1 MIPRATTTSWGD
13 LTMSILSTLAGALE
27 GAPNA
32 AGSTPGGA
40 NLGGIAASG
49 ALISQV
55 ISMIQNRPGGLGG
68 LLQSFQQGGLGHVF
82 QSWIGTGQ
90 NLPISPDQLHGTVGS
105 EWISRIAQATGLPQA
120 QVEQHLSSLL
130 PQIIDHLTP
139 NGQMPQ
145 ADIGSQLE
153 SVAQRILRG

>member
-1 MIPRATTTSWGD
+1 
-13 LTMSILSTLAGALE
+13 MSILSTLAGALE
-27 GAPNA
+27 GTPNA
-32 AGSTPGGA
+32 AGTTAGSFA
-40 NLGGIAASG
+40 SSG
-49 ALISQV
+49 ALVAEV

-105 EWISRIAQATGLPQA
+105 EWISKIAAATGLPPA

-130 PQIIDHLTP
+130 PQIVDHLTP

-145 ADIGSQLE
+145 GDLGSQLA

>member
-1 MIPRATTTSWGD
+1 MIPGHKNELGS

-27 GAPNA
+27 GAPNT
-32 AGSTPGGA
+32 AGTTA
-40 NLGGIAASG
+40 GGIASSG
-49 ALISQV
+49 ALVAEV

-90 NLPISPDQLHGTVGS
+90 NLPVSPDQLHGTVGS
-105 EWISRIAQATGLPQA
+105 EWISKIAQATGLPQA
-120 QVEQHLSSLL
+120 QVEQHLATLL

-145 ADIGSQLE
+145 GDIGSQLAT
-153 SVAQRILRG
+153 VAQRILRA

>member
-1 MIPRATTTSWGD
+1 
-13 LTMSILSTLAGALE
+13 MSILSTLAGALE

-32 AGSTPGGA
+32 GNGPASGI
-40 NLGGIAASG
+40 NLGGIASSG
-49 ALISQV
+49 ALISEV

-90 NLPISPDQLHGTVGS
+90 NLPVSPDQLHGALGS
-105 EWISRIAQATGLPQA
+105 DWIAKIAQATGLPTNE
-120 QVEQHLSSLL
+120 VSQHLSTVL

-145 ADIGSQLE
+145 GDIGSQLTT
-153 SVAQRILRG
+153 VAQRFLRG

>member
-1 MIPRATTTSWGD
+1 
-13 LTMSILSTLAGALE
+13 MSILSTLAGALE

-32 AGSTPGGA
+32 ASPGSNNLGPGGI
-40 NLGGIAASG
+40 NLGGIASSG
-49 ALISQV
+49 ALVSEV

-82 QSWIGTGQ
+82 ESWIGTGQ
-90 NLPISPDQLHGTVGS
+90 NLPVSADQLHRTVGS
-105 EWISRIAQATGLPQA
+105 EWVAKIAQATGLPQA
-120 QVEQHLSSLL
+120 QVEQHLSTLL

-145 ADIGSQLE
+145 GDIGSQLA
-153 SVAQRILRG
+153 SVAQRFLRG

>member
-1 MIPRATTTSWGD
+1 
-13 LTMSILSTLAGALE
+13 MSILSTLAGALE

-32 AGSTPGGA
+32 GSNTPGGI
-40 NLGGIAASG
+40 NPGGIASSG
-49 ALISQV
+49 ALVSEV

-82 QSWIGTGQ
+82 ESWIGTGQ
-90 NLPISPDQLHGTVGS
+90 NLPVSADQLRGTLGS
-105 EWISRIAQATGLPQA
+105 EWLGRIAQATGLPQG
-120 QVEQHLSSLL
+120 QVEQHVATLL

-145 ADIGSQLE
+145 GEIGSQLA
-153 SVAQRILRG
+153 SVAQRFLRG